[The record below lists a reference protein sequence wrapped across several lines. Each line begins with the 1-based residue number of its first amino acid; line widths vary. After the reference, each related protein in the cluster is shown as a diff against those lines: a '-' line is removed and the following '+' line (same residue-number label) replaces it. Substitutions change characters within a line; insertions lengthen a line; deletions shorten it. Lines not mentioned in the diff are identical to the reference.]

1 MWQIYKFSW
10 VSSLFFT
17 FAFQFHSMKRFF
29 LCFFLLLTTALP
41 GRSDGIYNTWFEGL
55 DTTRFLLVDKQGL
68 TLSLVGPGGRVEQRY
83 GIACAVN
90 MGNKERK
97 RDHRTPEGR
106 FPINQILNSGYLSH
120 DFRDGKG
127 PIPGAYG
134 PWFLRLDVPG
144 FIDIGIHGT
153 HLPESIGSRATEG
166 CIRMRNDDILDLK
179 ERVAVGMP
187 VVILPDTLSLPA
199 DSLLARLAPADTIA
213 LSEDTESLPTDPST
227 EPAAKRPGLL
237 LWILLVL
244 AALAAALLLFKRIR
258 HK

>member
-1 MWQIYKFSW
+1 
-10 VSSLFFT
+10 
-17 FAFQFHSMKRFF
+17 MKRFF
-29 LCFFLLLTTALP
+29 LCFFLLLAAALP
-41 GRSDGIYNTWFEGL
+41 GRADGGIDTWLEGL

-68 TLSLVGPGGRVEQRY
+68 TLSLVAPGGCVEQRY

-90 MGNKERK
+90 LGNKERK
-97 RDHRTPEGR
+97 KDHRTPEGR
-106 FPINQILNSGYLSH
+106 FPINQILNSSSLSH

-127 PIPGAYG
+127 PVPGAYG

-187 VVILPDTLSLPA
+187 VVILPDTLSVPA
-199 DSLLARLAPADTIA
+199 DSLLARLAPAEPIA
-213 LSEDTESLPTDPST
+213 PADNPESLPTDLGT
-227 EPAAKRPGLL
+227 EPVAKRPGLL
-237 LWILLVL
+237 LWIFLGL
-244 AALAAALLLFKRIR
+244 ATLAAALLLIKRRTR
-258 HK
+258 HAS

>member
-1 MWQIYKFSW
+1 
-10 VSSLFFT
+10 
-17 FAFQFHSMKRFF
+17 MKGFF
-29 LCFFLLLTTALP
+29 LCFFLMLATALP
-41 GRSDGIYNTWFEGL
+41 GRGDGGIDAWFEGL

-68 TLSLVGPGGRVEQRY
+68 TLSLVGHGGRVEQCY
-83 GIACAVN
+83 DIACAVN

-127 PIPGAYG
+127 PVPGAYG

-179 ERVAVGMP
+179 EHVAVGMP
-187 VVILPDTLSLPA
+187 VVILPDTLSVPA
-199 DSLLARLAPADTIA
+199 DSLLTRLAPAEPIA
-213 LSEDTESLPTDPST
+213 PPENTESLSAGPVQEPT
-227 EPAAKRPGLL
+227 AKRPGLL
-237 LWILLVL
+237 PWLILGL
-244 AALAAALLLFKRIR
+244 AALAAALLLIERR
-258 HK
+258 TRQ

>member
-1 MWQIYKFSW
+1 
-10 VSSLFFT
+10 
-17 FAFQFHSMKRFF
+17 MKRFF
-29 LCFFLLLTTALP
+29 LCFFLLLATALP
-41 GRSDGIYNTWFEGL
+41 GRGDGGVDTWFEGL

-68 TLSLVGPGGRVEQRY
+68 TLSLVAPGGRVEQRY

-97 RDHRTPEGR
+97 KDHRTPEGR
-106 FPINQILNSGYLSH
+106 FPINQILNSSSLSH

-153 HLPESIGSRATEG
+153 HLPESIGSRTTEG
-166 CIRMRNDDILDLK
+166 CIRMRNDDIIDLK

-187 VVILPDTLSLPA
+187 VVILPDTLFVPT
-199 DSLLARLAPADTIA
+199 DSLLALLAPADTIA
-213 LSEDTESLPTDPST
+213 LSEDTESLPEGSGQDLMVESHNPL
-227 EPAAKRPGLL
+227 P
-237 LWILLVL
+237 WILLSL
-244 AALAAALLLFKRIR
+244 AALAAALLLINRNSR
-258 HK
+258 HA